1 MVPTLL
7 EWACRWLNEEPAGDL
22 PPGHHAGGHGVGQ
35 RQADGQGGEEREV
48 DGEGAREEGRGEEG
62 GGAGG

>member
-1 MVPTLL
+1 MVRTLL
-7 EWACRWLNEEPAGDL
+7 EWARRWLDEEPAGDL
-22 PPGHHAGGHGVGQ
+22 HPGHAGGHRVGQ

-48 DGEGAREEGRGEEG
+48 DGQGAREEGRGEEG